1 MTLWVLLIVFVV
13 TAVAGV
19 IAVKIVEHRFTSDI
33 DESLHKTSLGAKTA
47 FTILSNEQIEEFSK
61 DAELRSITD
70 RDRAL
75 MILSA
80 DGVDVS
86 FPSGSL
92 EDPDPLPDVT
102 SIGFDQLRSRAEEI
116 FELPSEGGA
125 PAYRVLVSQ
134 LDDGRLLVVAAPT
147 APLHDALRT
156 VASVLLLVAIIGSIV
171 MAVIVSLVT
180 GYVTRPLEGM
190 ITTAQG
196 IGSGDLDT
204 RIPVRGVD
212 DVAKL
217 SSALNAMLDRLE
229 LAFADKEASEEKLRQ
244 FVADA
249 SHELRTPLSAVL
261 GYAQLVQTGMAS
273 TPDQVDHAVGRIAA
287 EGERMRLMV
296 EELLMLA
303 RLDHGRAANPT
314 RVNLADI
321 AQVAVDDARAIVPD
335 RSVALHRGD
344 VEPAALDV
352 LADAPTVR

>member
-1 MTLWVLLIVFVV
+1 
-13 TAVAGV
+13 
-19 IAVKIVEHRFTSDI
+19 
-33 DESLHKTSLGAKTA
+33 
-47 FTILSNEQIEEFSK
+47 
-61 DAELRSITD
+61 
-70 RDRAL
+70 
-75 MILSA
+75 
-80 DGVDVS
+80 
-86 FPSGSL
+86 
-92 EDPDPLPDVT
+92 
-102 SIGFDQLRSRAEEI
+102 
-116 FELPSEGGA
+116 
-125 PAYRVLVSQ
+125 VLVSQ
-134 LDDGRLLVVAAPT
+134 LDDGRLLVVAAPLT
-147 APLHDALRT
+147 PLNDALHT
-156 VASVLLLVAIIGSIV
+156 VGRVLLLVAIGGSIV
-171 MAVIVSLVT
+171 MAVIVTLVT

-229 LAFADKEASEEKLRQ
+229 RAFADKEASEEKLRQ

-273 TPDQVDHAVGRIAA
+273 TPDQVGHAVGRIAA
-287 EGERMRLMV
+287 EGERMRMIV

-335 RSVALHRGD
+335 RPVAMHRGD

-352 LADAPTVR
+352 LADAPTVRQAIDNLLANARAHTPDGTHVEVTVERRGGGVAVVVDDDGPGIDPADAAHLFDRFFRSEGSRARPGGSGLGLSIVAAVAAAHDGSVTADRSPTGGARFTLTLPAVDQTSRASTTDHRARVRSS